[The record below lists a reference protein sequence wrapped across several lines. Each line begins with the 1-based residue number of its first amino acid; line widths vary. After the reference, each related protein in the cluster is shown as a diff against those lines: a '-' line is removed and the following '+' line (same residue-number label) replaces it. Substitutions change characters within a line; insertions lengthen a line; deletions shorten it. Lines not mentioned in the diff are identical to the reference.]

1 MDNQTQQAVFRE
13 LGSMDAR
20 IGNIENDVSEHKQ
33 DMRDVKTAVS
43 AIPALTASLAELQA
57 SVKVLVER
65 GQQETGARRMLWK
78 VGGAAGTGGALL
90 TAVGQWVTDLLHR
103 GTP

>member
-20 IGNIENDVSEHKQ
+20 IGNIESDMQELKT
-33 DMRDVKTAVS
+33 DMRDVKTAVV
-43 AIPALTASLAELQA
+43 AVPALTQSLATLQA
-57 SVKVLVER
+57 SVQTLVER
-65 GQQETGARRMLWK
+65 NHQDTGARRMLWK

-90 TAVGQWVTDLLHR
+90 TAIGQWVTDLLQR
-103 GTP
+103 GSP